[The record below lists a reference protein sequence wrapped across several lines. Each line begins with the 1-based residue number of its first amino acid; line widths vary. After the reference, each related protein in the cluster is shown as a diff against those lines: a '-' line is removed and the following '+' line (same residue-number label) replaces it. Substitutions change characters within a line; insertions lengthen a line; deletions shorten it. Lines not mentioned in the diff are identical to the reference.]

1 MEERSRYS
9 RQARWTSAK
18 DGEPFKLIS
27 SCRIGCCPI
36 ELFVKFRNSLRNA
49 ILLLSRVA
57 ASGPALQSR
66 PDFLEKITK
75 NFLLQLLHPP
85 LWYLNRKCLKSSP
98 WKARRPW
105 VKNSRSNSPAVKR
118 TFVQSWTNYSF
129 LSDPKSI
136 TNHSKITNQ
145 FKKYFYPERTVTNHF
160 NYSMFNIWLTP
171 FCPNFS
177 CVLFRFQKMNTVFFR
192 QMWL

>member
-1 MEERSRYS
+1 MAAVQLSYLGNLEIPWEMQFCFCPEWQHLDLRSS
-9 RQARWTSAK
+9 Q
-18 DGEPFKLIS
+18 G
-27 SCRIGCCPI
+27 RI
-36 ELFVKFRNSLRNA
+36 
-49 ILLLSRVA
+49 
-57 ASGPALQSR
+57 
-66 PDFLEKITK
+66 FLKRSQRIFFCWCT
-75 NFLLQLLHPP
+75 HPP

-98 WKARRPW
+98 WKVRRPW

-145 FKKYFYPERTVTNHF
+145 FKKYFFPERTVTNHF

-171 FCPNFS
+171 FCPNLS
-177 CVLFRFQKMNTVFFR
+177 CVLFRYQKINTMFFSPNVVVKDFFVPVKLPKAAAA
-192 QMWL
+192 MKTSDA